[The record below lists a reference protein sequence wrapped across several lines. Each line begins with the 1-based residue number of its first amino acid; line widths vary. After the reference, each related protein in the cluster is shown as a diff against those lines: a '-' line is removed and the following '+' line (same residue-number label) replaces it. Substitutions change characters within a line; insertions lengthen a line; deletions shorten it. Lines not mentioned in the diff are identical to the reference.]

1 MAIKAKVFRHT
12 SDQACNIDN
21 DSAGLAKDIEDYITA
36 TDGDAALDATTN
48 LNVTSWS
55 VGHNIFTLVVLDDG
69 A

>member
-1 MAIKAKVFRHT
+1 MAIKAKCFRHT
-12 SDQACNIDN
+12 SKEACNIDS

-36 TDGDAALDATTN
+36 TDGDSALDATTN

-55 VGHNIFTLVVLDDG
+55 VGHNVFTLVVLDDG

>member
-21 DSAGLAKDIEDYITA
+21 DSAGLAKDVEDYITA
-36 TDGDAALDATTN
+36 TNAALDNTTN

-55 VGHNIFTLVVLDDG
+55 VGHNVFTLVVMDDS